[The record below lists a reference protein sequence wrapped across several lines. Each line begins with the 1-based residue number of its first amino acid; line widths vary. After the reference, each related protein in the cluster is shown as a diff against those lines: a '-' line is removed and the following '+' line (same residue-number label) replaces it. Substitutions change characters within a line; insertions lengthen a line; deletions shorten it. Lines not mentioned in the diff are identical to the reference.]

1 MGLMKAEI
9 NIDAILRLLKP
20 ESSNQLIKRSLR
32 VFKVS
37 KKNRKKIVCLY
48 IVSVFVAV
56 FVGFSEDTISIA
68 CDTTQTMIDIMLGI
82 FGIVFT
88 GYTFFQAVMN
98 KQLLVRMLSNNSEDD
113 EDKSKSKLQE
123 TNESFVEYMMLNLI
137 SIIVSLL
144 LKIILSSIPAE
155 FVVFSKMLTNNI
167 IATLLISLYFYFIL
181 TIIWEV
187 KSFIFNVFQ
196 VFNMHAGTRVLELFD
211 DDKDE

>member
-1 MGLMKAEI
+1 MKAEI

-48 IVSVFVAV
+48 IVSAFVAV
-56 FVGFSEDTISIA
+56 FVGFSEDTIPIV

-82 FGIVFT
+82 FGIVFK
-88 GYTFFQAVMN
+88 GYTFFQALMN
-98 KQLLVRMLSNNSEDD
+98 KQLLVRMLSNNSEDN
-113 EDKSKSKLQE
+113 EDKTKSKLQE

-155 FVVFSKMLTNNI
+155 FVAFSKMLTNNI

-187 KSFIFNVFQ
+187 KSFIYNVFQ

-211 DDKDE
+211 DDDKDE

>member
-1 MGLMKAEI
+1 
-9 NIDAILRLLKP
+9 
-20 ESSNQLIKRSLR
+20 
-32 VFKVS
+32 
-37 KKNRKKIVCLY
+37 
-48 IVSVFVAV
+48 
-56 FVGFSEDTISIA
+56 
-68 CDTTQTMIDIMLGI
+68 MIDIMLGI

-88 GYTFFQAVMN
+88 GYTFFQALMN
-98 KQLLVRMLSNNSEDD
+98 KQLLVRMLSNNSEDN
-113 EDKSKSKLQE
+113 EDKTKSKLQE

-155 FVVFSKMLTNNI
+155 FVAFSKMLTNNI

-187 KSFIFNVFQ
+187 KSFIYNVFQ

-211 DDKDE
+211 DDDKDE